1 MRVDKYIWAVR
12 LFKTRSQA
20 AKACSGERVLING
33 EFAKAS
39 KLLKDNDVISIKSTP
54 IWRTFIVIDYP
65 KSRVGPK
72 LVNEYVKETTSISE
86 LEKLKQYELVN
97 RQNKSLGIKGRPTKK
112 DRRNLG
118 KWFD

>member
-20 AKACSGERVLING
+20 SKACSGERVLING

-86 LEKLKQYELVN
+86 LEKLINVLIYLLPKLYLVN
-97 RQNKSLGIKGRPTKK
+97 VFKNDLELHVQFFEQDT
-112 DRRNLG
+112 
-118 KWFD
+118 

>member
-20 AKACSGERVLING
+20 SKACNAEKVLING
-33 EFAKAS
+33 EMVKAS
-39 KLLKDNDVISIKSTP
+39 KLLKVNDVISIKSTP
-54 IWRTFIVIDYP
+54 IWRTYTVINYP

-72 LVNEYVKETTSISE
+72 LVSEFVIESTSISE

>member
-33 EFAKAS
+33 EFTKAG
-39 KLLKDNDVISIKSTP
+39 KVLKDNDVISIKSTP
-54 IWRTFIVIDYP
+54 IWRTFKVIDYP

-97 RQNKSLGIKGRPTKK
+97 RQNKTLGIKGRPTKK

>member
-12 LFKTRSQA
+12 LFKTRSLA
-20 AKACSGERVLING
+20 SKACNGEKVLING
-33 EFAKAS
+33 EIVKAS

-54 IWRTFIVIDYP
+54 IWRTFMVVDYP

-72 LVNEYVKETTSISE
+72 LVSEFIKETTSISE

-97 RQNKSLGIKGRPTKK
+97 RQNKSFGIKGRPTKK
-112 DRRNLG
+112 ARRNLG

>member
-20 AKACSGERVLING
+20 SKACNAEKVLING
-33 EFAKAS
+33 EIVKAS
-39 KLLKDNDVISIKSTP
+39 KLLKVNDVISIKSTP
-54 IWRTFIVIDYP
+54 IWRTYTVINYP

-72 LVNEYVKETTSISE
+72 LVSEFVKETTSISE

-97 RQNKSLGIKGRPTKK
+97 RKNKSLGIKGRPTKK
-112 DRRNLG
+112 VRRNLG

>member
-20 AKACSGERVLING
+20 SKACNAEKVLING
-33 EFAKAS
+33 EIVKAS
-39 KLLKDNDVISIKSTP
+39 KLLKVNDVISIKSTP
-54 IWRTFIVIDYP
+54 IWRTYTVINYP

-72 LVNEYVKETTSISE
+72 LVSEFIIESTSISE

-97 RQNKSLGIKGRPTKK
+97 RQKKSLGIKGRPTKK

>member
-20 AKACSGERVLING
+20 SKACNGERVLLNG
-33 EFAKAS
+33 EFTKAS
-39 KLLKDNDVISIKSTP
+39 KLLNDNDVISIKTTP
-54 IWRTFIVIDYP
+54 IWRSFTVIDYP

-72 LVNEYVKETTSISE
+72 LVSEYIKETTSISE
-86 LEKLKQYELVN
+86 LEKLEQYELVN

>member
-20 AKACSGERVLING
+20 SKACNAEKVLING
-33 EFAKAS
+33 EIVKAS
-39 KLLKDNDVISIKSTP
+39 KLLKVNDIISIKSTP
-54 IWRTFIVIDYP
+54 IWRTYTVINFP

-72 LVNEYVKETTSISE
+72 LVSEFVIETTSISE

>member
-20 AKACSGERVLING
+20 SKACSGERVLING

-54 IWRTFIVIDYP
+54 IWRTYLVIDYP

-72 LVNEYVKETTSISE
+72 LVNEYVKETTSIPE